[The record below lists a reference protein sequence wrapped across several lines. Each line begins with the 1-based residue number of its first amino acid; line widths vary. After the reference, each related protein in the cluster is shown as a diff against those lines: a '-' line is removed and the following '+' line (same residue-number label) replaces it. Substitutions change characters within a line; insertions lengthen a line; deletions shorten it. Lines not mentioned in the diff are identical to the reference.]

1 MAGWGVV
8 VAILDGFIW
17 VLDLRWA
24 LRFFLFSGKTDRYP
38 AVLVEKRVLADGVG
52 KFGLDGN
59 DGKGKF
65 VFL

>member
-24 LRFFLFSGKTDRYP
+24 LRFFSLFGED
-38 AVLVEKRVLADGVG
+38 
-52 KFGLDGN
+52 
-59 DGKGKF
+59 
-65 VFL
+65 